1 MLKNIKDNF
10 IDTQYSIQGENEFY
24 TLKRVK
30 NDVNGN
36 PLYRLHLEAG
46 TPFKHSQRAYRN
58 YSSKGYYLLQSHNIK
73 DSLKRLFDDLDIEII
88 EVISL

>member
-1 MLKNIKDNF
+1 MLNNIKDNF
-10 IDTQYSIQGENEFY
+10 IDAQYSIHGENEFY

-46 TPFKHSQRAYRN
+46 TGFKHSKKVYRN
-58 YSSKGYYLLQSHNIK
+58 YPSKGYYLLQSYNIK
-73 DSLKRLFDDLDIEII
+73 DSLKRLFDDLDVTVIS
-88 EVISL
+88 VISL